1 MAELYESTAALTD
14 PQFLPFRAVEPRIP
28 VRFHPQN
35 LAEIAA
41 KQTNNLIDL
50 GEGLLEFGIGLVA
63 MADGRLTPTR
73 PLPVLAIGVG
83 FGLLWTSRWD

>member
-1 MAELYESTAALTD
+1 MALACPVRCDWGLPLWGLRGRNLTD
-14 PQFLPFRAVEPRIP
+14 TQFLPFLAVEPRIP

-73 PLPVLAIGVG
+73 PL
-83 FGLLWTSRWD
+83 